1 MLGLWL
7 QARVHVS
14 NIEALMVEEP
24 ILNKPQTEE
33 RNYVPMIIGAALVV
47 AVIALAA
54 FLGRSKGPTANT
66 VDPHAA
72 NLVASDMKLSQA
84 DNFVGSR
91 VTYLDFQL
99 TNKGTQTVTGGRVEA
114 TFHNTLNEVVQQETV
129 GLRVLVPNQLGGYPD
144 LVDLSMAPIAPGASR
159 TIRVTLE
166 HVSGDWNQSAPDLR
180 FVGIQLK

>member
-1 MLGLWL
+1 LL
-7 QARVHVS
+7 QVEVHGS

-47 AVIALAA
+47 VVIAVAA
-54 FLGRSKGPTANT
+54 FLGRSDGPATNTA
-66 VDPHAA
+66 DPYAT
-72 NLVASDMKLSQA
+72 NLQASDMKLSQA
-84 DNFVGSR
+84 DNFVGAR

-99 TNKGTQTVTGGRVEA
+99 KNAGPKTVTGGRVEA

-129 GLRVLVPNQLGGYPD
+129 PLRVLVPNQLGGYPD
-144 LVDLSMAPIAPGASR
+144 LVDLSMASIAPGASR

>member
-1 MLGLWL
+1 MQREEHG
-7 QARVHVS
+7 S

-24 ILNKPQTEE
+24 ILNKPQDEE
-33 RNYVPMIIGAALVV
+33 RNYVPMIIGAVLVIL
-47 AVIALAA
+47 VIALAA
-54 FLGRSKGPTANT
+54 FFGRSRGPAANT
-66 VDPHAA
+66 PDPYAA
-72 NLVASDMKLSQA
+72 NLQASDMKLSQA

-99 TNKGTQTVTGGRVEA
+99 KNNGSQSVTGGRVVA
-114 TFHNTLNEVVQQETV
+114 TFHNTLNEVVQQETIP
-129 GLRVLVPNQLGGYPD
+129 LRVLVPNQLGGYPD
-144 LVDLSMAPIAPGASR
+144 LVDLSMAPIGPGASR